1 MISIFRNSM
10 YFFVKFPSLQ
20 NLKNVKIFDK
30 MYFFMKFE
38 MALMIRLEDLLFSY
52 GSISTIN
59 LSSSSRMFSKWIVAA
74 VEDAMVGL
82 LNVIIMTTWGIEV
95 IWELRNLRNQP
106 HEFPKSL
113 SEIVLI
119 VTVNSLESKWFTRL
133 RRKQKMI
140 FKIKKY

>member
-1 MISIFRNSM
+1 MIFIFRNAM

-38 MALMIRLEDLLFSY
+38 MALMIRLEDLQFSY

-74 VEDAMVGL
+74 LEDAMVGL

-140 FKIKKY
+140 FKLKKY

>member
-95 IWELRNLRNQP
+95 IWELRNLRN
-106 HEFPKSL
+106 
-113 SEIVLI
+113 
-119 VTVNSLESKWFTRL
+119 
-133 RRKQKMI
+133 
-140 FKIKKY
+140 

>member
-59 LSSSSRMFSKWIVAA
+59 LSSSSRMFSKWIVTAL
-74 VEDAMVGL
+74 EDAMVGL

-106 HEFPKSL
+106 HELPKSL

>member
-1 MISIFRNSM
+1 MISIFRNAM

-59 LSSSSRMFSKWIVAA
+59 LSSSSRMFSKWIVTAL
-74 VEDAMVGL
+74 EDAMVGL
-82 LNVIIMTTWGIEV
+82 LNVIIMTTWRIEV
-95 IWELRNLRNQP
+95 IWELLRNLRNQP
-106 HEFPKSL
+106 HEFQNLFLKSFL
-113 SEIVLI
+113 LLQLI
-119 VTVNSLESKWFTRL
+119 VQSQNGSLDYEEN
-133 RRKQKMI
+133 RK
-140 FKIKKY
+140 

>member
-1 MISIFRNSM
+1 MIPIFRNAV

-59 LSSSSRMFSKWIVAA
+59 LSSSSRMFSKWIVTAL
-74 VEDAMVGL
+74 EDAMVGL

-95 IWELRNLRNQP
+95 IWELRNLRN
-106 HEFPKSL
+106 
-113 SEIVLI
+113 
-119 VTVNSLESKWFTRL
+119 
-133 RRKQKMI
+133 
-140 FKIKKY
+140 